1 MLNNLCGFLQSPP
14 GHDRPSGSL
23 EKAGTMTAPQHPM
36 SIGMLQTGHE
46 ETVEVSEVI
55 HPSRAVHHSA
65 CMQAKSSLQH
75 VKILHRVGCAA

>member
-1 MLNNLCGFLQSPP
+1 MNA
-14 GHDRPSGSL
+14 H
-23 EKAGTMTAPQHPM
+23 QHPM

-65 CMQAKSSLQH
+65 CMQATAGAFHHSASGRWSVVAAAAAARDGH
-75 VKILHRVGCAA
+75 PPCARPGL